1 MVRSQ
6 GGEKT
11 RGDWDNQILY
21 CNSSNTNRPNNKN
34 SYNIYDNKLIT
45 MMIYEIKSNLFDVK
59 ISIYNYLTNVIKIIL
74 SKCGF

>member
-1 MVRSQ
+1 
-6 GGEKT
+6 
-11 RGDWDNQILY
+11 
-21 CNSSNTNRPNNKN
+21 
-34 SYNIYDNKLIT
+34 